1 MTPNSK
7 LKEPTESSDPET
19 DLRIGIGELAVS
31 NAPVILRT
39 MVGSCVGITLY
50 DPLRKVG
57 GMAHI
62 VHPESNG
69 RLDQPGKYADTA
81 IPKLIRDLTRLG
93 GEQRRLVAKYA
104 GGAKMLKAF
113 SSNPIGDLNVEMIE
127 RILAQLGLPVL
138 GKDCGG
144 KHGRRLAMDLTRGTL
159 RIEAVGQPSLDL

>member
-1 MTPNSK
+1 MTPISK
-7 LKEPTESSDPET
+7 LKKPTESPGSET
-19 DLRIGIGELAVS
+19 DLRIGIGELAALKS
-31 NAPVILRT
+31 PGILRT
-39 MVGSCVGITLY
+39 LVGSCVGITLY

-81 IPKLIRDLTRLG
+81 IPDLIRDLTRLG
-93 GEQRRLVAKYA
+93 GEQRRMVAKYA
-104 GGAKMLKAF
+104 GGAKMLNAF

-127 RILAQLGLPVL
+127 RILSQLGIPVL

-144 KHGRRLAMDLTRGTL
+144 KHGRRLVMDLARGTL
-159 RIEAVGQPSLDL
+159 RVEAVGLPSLDL